1 MVPSYGMAPTTR
13 PNPARVRT
21 ARFTLLGLFA
31 LLGMLV
37 TTFLSRMPSLRDLM
51 EVTPAGLALLIL
63 SGAVG
68 ALAALVV
75 AGWSTARFG
84 TRAVLWWSGFGYMA
98 ALSATGLGA
107 ELGSKPLFAVSYF
120 VVSFTFAL
128 ANVAINAE
136 AAEVERRHG
145 RSIMPQFH
153 AGFSVGMG
161 LGLAVGAAASHWH
174 LAVVWHFVAVGVFT
188 AVVRAIL
195 IPFAVLDGTP
205 DPRVASATLGG
216 PFATAGEEYKN
227 RRVLL
232 IGAIVF
238 AAAMTEMIAAQW
250 LALSVVDDF
259 GGKEAQGD
267 IVYWVFVVA
276 MFSVRMGGSG
286 IIDRIGRVKTLRISA
301 IVAAMGVSLY
311 AFTPTVWLIPLA
323 VLLWGAGASLNY
335 PIGFSAAADDP
346 RRAAARVAAVSSF
359 STVAGLLVPQA
370 VGHLGGIMALRHAML
385 LVLVGSVVSFV
396 LARAVRSDARLFRSR
411 RSQVREVG
419 ANVLSLKAKKAQRG
433 EADVIDAAGQT
444 FPVQP
449 QDDSPGLP

>member
-1 MVPSYGMAPTTR
+1 MVPSYGIAPTTR
-13 PNPARVRT
+13 PTPARVRT

-51 EVTPAGLALLIL
+51 DVTPAGLALLIL
-63 SGAVG
+63 FG
-68 ALAALVV
+68 ALGALTALLV
-75 AGWSTARFG
+75 AGWASARFG
-84 TRAVLWWSGFGYMA
+84 TRAVLWWTGFGYMA
-98 ALSATGLGA
+98 ALAATGLGA
-107 ELGSKPLFAVSYF
+107 ELNSKPLFAGAYF
-120 VVSFTFAL
+120 FVSFTFAL

-136 AAEVERRHG
+136 AADVERRHG

-161 LGLAVGAAASHWH
+161 LGLAVGAAASHWG
-174 LAVVWHFVAVGVFT
+174 LSVGWHYAAVGVFT
-188 AVVRAIL
+188 AVARAIL

-205 DPRVASATLGG
+205 DARVASATLGG
-216 PFATAGEEYKN
+216 PFATAGEEYRN

-232 IGAIVF
+232 IGFIVF

-250 LALSVVDDF
+250 LALSIVDDF
-259 GGKEAQGD
+259 GGQESMGD
-267 IVYWVFVVA
+267 IVYWVFVAA

-301 IVAAMGVSLY
+301 VVAAVGVTLY
-311 AFTPTVWLIPLA
+311 AFTPTIWLIPLA
-323 VLLWGAGASLNY
+323 VILWGAGASLNY

-346 RRAAARVAAVSSF
+346 KRAAARVAAVSSF

-370 VGHLGGIMALRHAML
+370 VGQLGNVIALRHAML

-411 RSQVREVG
+411 RSQIREVG
-419 ANVLSLKAKKAQRG
+419 ANVLSLKAKSARRDDS
-433 EADVIDAAGQT
+433 AVIDAAGQT
-444 FPVQP
+444 FPVHQ
-449 QDDSPGLP
+449 QDE